1 MLVSL
6 SRAQATGAGIWD
18 AAGVFSQDAIATA
31 EQQIAAIH
39 KRFGKDLRVE
49 TYASIPADRADQY
62 VPEQRTGVFRHL
74 GLPACQGGRSGG
86 RHRLDV

>member
-1 MLVSL
+1 MHQARTIWIRLCAVTVMLVSL

-39 KRFGKDLRVE
+39 KRFGKDRVNP
-49 TYASIPADRADQY
+49 TKVRKVS
-62 VPEQRTGVFRHL
+62 
-74 GLPACQGGRSGG
+74 
-86 RHRLDV
+86 